1 MEMIPMGVAD
11 AITKEYMRGS
21 KVFADAFNYF
31 IYGGEQVVDPEFLHE
46 LDTTEIAIPFTLDGK
61 STREEAVQ
69 KYRDV
74 LKSTVVMR
82 DVRASYILL
91 GIENQT
97 DIHYAM
103 PVRNIIY
110 DALQYGKQVSEIA
123 KRHKEQKD
131 RKGHNRG
138 EYLSGFYKEDRISPV
153 ITLVVHF
160 GAEEWDGPLSLYEM
174 MELEDPTLK
183 EFVQDYRI
191 YLIDPYRLTEE
202 DLEKFSSNLKGVLGY
217 IKYSKDKKEL
227 SRFLNNSQMQNMDND
242 AARVIRDITKTPI
255 YIPEGKGEINVCEAV
270 KDMINESRLEGR
282 AEGRAEGK
290 AEGRVEGKAEGKI
303 QMLKELVKDGTL
315 SVVNAAAKV
324 NMTAEQFKKELDK
337 EV

>member
-74 LKSTVVMR
+74 LKSTVVMK
-82 DVRASYILL
+82 DARASYILL

-123 KRHKEQKD
+123 KRHKDQRD

-191 YLIDPYRLTEE
+191 YLIDPYRLTED

-255 YIPEGKGEINVCEAV
+255 YVPEGKGEINVCEAV
-270 KDMINESRLEGR
+270 KDMINESRL
-282 AEGRAEGK
+282 EGK